1 MIGQMIMV
9 GFRGLNAGKND
20 DIIRDLYD
28 LNIGGV
34 IFFDHDLET
43 HSNCR
48 NINSKDQVK
57 RLVKAVSSLTRTP
70 VFLAIDQE
78 GGNTVR
84 LKPEHGYAKTYNASD
99 IGLHDDQHIACASA
113 QTIATELAESR
124 INLNFAPVV
133 DLSINRENTVIVQ
146 SGRSISD
153 NPDKVIRY
161 AETFIHEH
169 AKKNI
174 ATCIKH
180 FMGHGSST
188 DDSHK
193 GFVDVT
199 KSYNEDEKIP
209 FRSLIQKGIVDMVMT
224 AHVFNRHYDVAYPF
238 TLSENVIT
246 GILRNEMGF
255 NGVVISD
262 DMQMKA
268 ITANYSF
275 KESVIQAVKAGV
287 DIILI
292 GNNIEY
298 DQFAHINAINAIY
311 ESVKAGILTEERIK
325 ASFDRIME
333 LKKKIGGANFMPPA
347 WTISK

>member
-1 MIGQMIMV
+1 MSSEKIKFMIGQMIMV

-34 IFFDHDLET
+34 IFFDYDLET

-57 RLVKAVSSLTRTP
+57 ILAKAINSFTRTP
-70 VFLAIDQE
+70 IFIAIDQE
-78 GGNTVR
+78 GGSCVR
-84 LKPEHGYAKTYNASD
+84 LKPEHGYARTYSASD
-99 IGLHDDQHIACASA
+99 IGELNDQQTASVSA
-113 QTIATELAESR
+113 QTIAAELAESGIN
-124 INLNFAPVV
+124 INLAPVV
-133 DLSINRENTVIVQ
+133 DLNINRDNRVIVQ

-153 NPDKVIRY
+153 NPEKVIRY
-161 AETFIHEH
+161 AEAFIHEH
-169 AKKNI
+169 SKKKI

-188 DDSHK
+188 KDSHK

-199 KSYNEDEKIP
+199 NSYNEDEKKP
-209 FRSLIQKGIVDMVMT
+209 FYSLIQKGIVDMVMT

-262 DMQMKA
+262 DIQMKA
-268 ITANYSF
+268 ITSNYSF
-275 KESVIQAVKAGV
+275 KESVIKAVKAGV

-298 DQFAHINAINAIY
+298 DQFAHINAINSIY
-311 ESVKAGILTEERIK
+311 ESVKLGIITDKRIK

-333 LKKKIGGANFMPPA
+333 LKKRIGINL
-347 WTISK
+347 IV